1 MRIDRGPLLSSGP
14 AQEGALLLAEP
25 DDGDEAFRAGQN
37 RDQAEKQDFLKRID
51 HLAKLPAIRRV
62 LEIREKNSRLG
73 ACSNRSVRVCSIAL
87 ICSRSMAIRA
97 MPRRMSSS
105 VFCKIGMSSGVRNA
119 SGFLA

>member
-73 ACSNRSVRVCSIAL
+73 RLFQPLRTGLFDRLDLLAKHGDPRHAAPDVVKRILQNRHVLR
-87 ICSRSMAIRA
+87 RA
-97 MPRRMSSS
+97 
-105 VFCKIGMSSGVRNA
+105 
-119 SGFLA
+119 